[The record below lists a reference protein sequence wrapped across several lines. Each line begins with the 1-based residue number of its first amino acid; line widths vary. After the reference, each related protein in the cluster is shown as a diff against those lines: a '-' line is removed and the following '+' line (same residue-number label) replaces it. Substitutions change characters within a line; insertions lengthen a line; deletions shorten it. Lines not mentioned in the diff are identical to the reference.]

1 MRQKVATTFVLV
13 ACLLLLSVSTTEA
26 ASKKA
31 VVARLSLTIKQ
42 TPSDTSTLVTLYG
55 AMKPAKANV
64 LVTIQSLHAGRW
76 INSKLTA
83 RTTDVGTWSI
93 QQNLAS
99 NIAKMWYRASATIGK
114 RKTLS
119 PVRSILLTKIPI
131 GTLVID
137 QSGPGGRILGA
148 DISRWQ
154 HKGTTPIDFGK
165 MYSTGTRFVM
175 IKASDTHDAA
185 DADATAYFATDRQ
198 EAQAAGLYTGFYHY
212 AYLPDTT
219 DNAAIVADANA
230 QAAKTIWRLASVG
243 GYTAKDLPYALDLE
257 NNCVR
262 YLSSGKCAKFAS
274 AANTTLFALTWLKA
288 MQAKTG
294 RAPILYSYPTFLESS
309 IKRNVDFR
317 NFPLWI
323 AHYSV
328 DPKNPL
334 ANPGQRTF
342 GCYTTPWTQ
351 SDCTAQWSLWQFTSC
366 GIGSKYGV
374 LSSRLDLNVFRGGSD
389 AFLALTKGIWTPQL
403 GDFLPI
409 NEPDSTNVSQ
419 LVSANTDL
427 PVTMRVDVIRQNLS
441 PVVTGGVTATIVPT
455 LANPPLSSIAIT
467 QNITRIASG
476 TWTLS
481 LTGLPAGTWNATIDF
496 KDPTGVHAPSNTQI
510 TFVLSQG
517 INPIPTPKPTALP
530 TITPTLSPSPTVSP
544 TLSPSPTVS
553 PSPSPSPTLSPTP
566 TPTPTPKPTPKP
578 TQKAVD
584 YCLAQFPY

>member
-1 MRQKVATTFVLV
+1 MRQKMTTTFALV
-13 ACLLLLSVSTTEA
+13 ACLLLLSVSSTEA

-55 AMKPAKANV
+55 AMKPAKAKV

-83 RTTDVGTWSI
+83 RTTAGGTWSI
-93 QQNLAS
+93 QQNLGS
-99 NIAKMWYRASATIGK
+99 DIVKMSYRASATIGK
-114 RKTLS
+114 RRTLS

-154 HKGTTPIDFGK
+154 HKGATPIDFGK

-185 DADATAYFATDRQ
+185 DADASAYFATDRQ
-198 EAQAAGLYTGFYHY
+198 AAQAAGLYTGFYHY

-219 DNAAIVADANA
+219 DKVAIVADANA

-274 AANTTLFALTWLKA
+274 AANTTLFALTWLNT

-309 IKRNVDFR
+309 IKKDLAFR

-328 DPKNPL
+328 DPKNPT

-389 AFLALTKGIWTPQL
+389 AFLALTRGIWTPQP

-427 PVTMRVDVIRQNLS
+427 PVTMQVDVIRQNGS
-441 PVVTGGVTATIVPT
+441 PVVTGGVTATIIPS
-455 LANPPLSSIAIT
+455 LANPPLTSLAIT
-467 QNITRIASG
+467 QSVIRTASG

-481 LTGLPAGTWNATIDF
+481 LTGLPAGIWNATIDF
-496 KDPTGVHAPSNTQI
+496 KDPTGVHAPSNTPI
-510 TFVLSQG
+510 TFVLAQG
-517 INPIPTPKPTALP
+517 INPIPTPKPTAMP
-530 TITPTLSPSPTVSP
+530 TTTPT
-544 TLSPSPTVS
+544 
-553 PSPSPSPTLSPTP
+553 PSPSPTLSLTPTP
-566 TPTPTPKPTPKP
+566 SASPTPTPKPTPKP
-578 TQKAVD
+578 TQKPVD
-584 YCLAQFPY
+584 YCLAQYPY